1 MKFRSILA
9 VAALAVFSF
18 TACEET
24 ENLGEAKVSVSPAE
38 VTFDATGEKSEVVA
52 LTATRDWHI
61 ENKPDWV
68 VVNPSTGKASTGDQA
83 VTISVDP
90 NKKTDTNSG
99 FDREDDIIFTI
110 GLAKASL
117 HVKQAGEAGEYKVEQ
132 ITCAEFIQRAD
143 SLTEYRLVGK
153 VTSSVNTTYC
163 SFDMNDGTAT
173 VVVWTVNNKDEWKDK
188 VKQGGTVTVRGKYT
202 LYTDKNG
209 NQKHEMIDAYIED
222 FVAGQEE
229 DPTKVEQITC
239 AEFIQKADPNT
250 TYRLVGKVTSSVNA
264 TYCSF
269 DMNDG
274 TATVVVWTVNNKE
287 EWKDKVKKDGTV
299 TVRGKYL
306 KYEKDG
312 NVKHEMIDAYIEKF
326 EEGTAEPEDPTKV
339 EQITCAEFIEKAD
352 PNTTYRL
359 VGKVTSSV
367 NATYCSFDMN
377 DGTATVVVWTVNN
390 KDEWKDKVKKDGTVT
405 VRGKY
410 LKYEKDGNVKHEMI
424 DAYIEKFEEGSVTP
438 DDPTKVEQITCAEFI
453 EKADPNTTY
462 RLVGKVTSSVN
473 ATYCSFDINDGTAT
487 VVVWTVNNKDEWKD
501 KVKKDG
507 TVTVRGKYL
516 KYESNGNVKH
526 EMVDA
531 YIEKFEEGQSGGPD
545 EPELDPKGTGTLEDP
560 FNVDGVIKYVSALA
574 ADTASEDE
582 FYVKGKISTV
592 TQNYTYNVTNGN
604 TWGNARF
611 NISDSGEAKNEFICY
626 NCFYFGGEKFVEG
639 QTDIK
644 VGDEVIV
651 VSNVVNYK
659 GNTPEFASGKNHLYS
674 LNGATSSETKPTF
687 GVEKTEITVGA
698 AATSATIKV
707 TGNVA
712 WTASSSDATVN
723 PASGQGAGEITVTF
737 AANTDTENAKTYTV
751 VVSTT
756 DDVAIKSYTVT
767 ITQSKASAAGD
778 PVVVEVNFATL
789 PSADFPSGSANG
801 KTSGTYTFDG
811 YEFSFNATT
820 KFYWNTDGYVLFGKK
835 DSYILLPSVQGKSL
849 TSISFKTGKGA
860 STSVMVGVSN
870 ADGSS
875 VVKAAEKLEKQN
887 TDYTWEIAGT
897 VGAQYRIVVTSAHN
911 AQFQNLVLKYE

>member
-9 VAALAVFSF
+9 IAALAVFSF

-68 VVNPSTGKASTGDQA
+68 VVNPSTGKASAGDQA

-90 NKKTDTNSG
+90 NKKTDTNAG

-274 TATVVVWTVNNKE
+274 TATVVVWTVNNKD
-287 EWKDKVKKDGTV
+287 EWKDKVKQGGTV

-306 KYEKDG
+306 KYEKD
-312 NVKHEMIDAYIEKF
+312 
-326 EEGTAEPEDPTKV
+326 
-339 EQITCAEFIEKAD
+339 
-352 PNTTYRL
+352 
-359 VGKVTSSV
+359 
-367 NATYCSFDMN
+367 
-377 DGTATVVVWTVNN
+377 
-390 KDEWKDKVKKDGTVT
+390 
-405 VRGKY
+405 
-410 LKYEKDGNVKHEMI
+410 
-424 DAYIEKFEEGSVTP
+424 
-438 DDPTKVEQITCAEFI
+438 
-453 EKADPNTTY
+453 
-462 RLVGKVTSSVN
+462 
-473 ATYCSFDINDGTAT
+473 
-487 VVVWTVNNKDEWKD
+487 
-501 KVKKDG
+501 
-507 TVTVRGKYL
+507 
-516 KYESNGNVKH
+516 GNVKH

-560 FNVDGVIKYVSALA
+560 FNADGAAAYIKANGDKESTDDV
-574 ADTASEDE
+574 
-582 FYVKGKISTV
+582 YVKGKISSV
-592 TQNYTYNVTNGN
+592 KN
-604 TWGNARF
+604 TFDAEHGTAIF
-611 NISDSGEAKNEFICY
+611 NISEDGSATATQFTAYSVLYLGNRNWEDGDA
-626 NCFYFGGEKFVEG
+626 
-639 QTDIK
+639 QIK
-644 VGDEVIV
+644 VGDEVILC
-651 VSNVVNYK
+651 
-659 GNTPEFASGKNHLYS
+659 GKVTCY
-674 LNGATSSETKPTF
+674 NGTYETSSKKAYVYSINGKTSIEQSAAF

-698 AATSATIKV
+698 AATSATINV
-707 TGNVA
+707 TGNVK
-712 WTASSSDATVN
+712 WTATSEKATVN
-723 PASGQGAGEITVTF
+723 PASGEGKGAITVSF
-737 AANTDTENAKTYTV
+737 DANTDTENAKTYTV

-756 DDVAIKSYTVT
+756 EEVATKSYTVT
-767 ITQSKASAAGD
+767 ITQGKASAAGATAYTLD
-778 PVVVEVNFATL
+778 GDAIKAAHTEAWSYTSGEKKVTATDGSEWILFNTYASKNQVTVQMNKGKSAYVLTPALPDGMEIKKIAVVLNTNNSGTGNMGDRPMDVL
-789 PSADFPSGSANG
+789 SADG
-801 KTSGTYTFDG
+801 KTTILDNVTGQTLADG
-811 YEFSFNATT
+811 MDVAAG
-820 KFYWNTDGYVLFGKK
+820 NTQVRIICDETGGGAI
-835 DSYILLPSVQGKSL
+835 YI
-849 TSISFKTGKGA
+849 TSITVTYGA
-860 STSVMVGVSN
+860 
-870 ADGSS
+870 
-875 VVKAAEKLEKQN
+875 K
-887 TDYTWEIAGT
+887 
-897 VGAQYRIVVTSAHN
+897 
-911 AQFQNLVLKYE
+911 

>member
-9 VAALAVFSF
+9 IAALAVFSF

-68 VVNPSTGKASTGDQA
+68 VVNPSTGKASAGDQA

-90 NKKTDTNSG
+90 NKKTDTNAG

-274 TATVVVWTVNNKE
+274 TATVVVWTVNNKD

-339 EQITCAEFIEKAD
+339 EQITCAEFIQKAD

-390 KDEWKDKVKKDGTVT
+390 KDEWKDKVKQGGTVT

-424 DAYIEKFEEGSVTP
+424 DAYIEKFEEGTAEP
-438 DDPTKVEQITCAEFI
+438 EDPTKVEQITCAEFI
-453 EKADPNTTY
+453 QKADPNTTY

-473 ATYCSFDINDGTAT
+473 ATYCSFDMNDGTAT

-501 KVKKDG
+501 KVKQGG

-516 KYESNGNVKH
+516 KYEKDGNVKH

-560 FNVDGVIKYVSALA
+560 FNADGAAAYIKANGDKESTDDV
-574 ADTASEDE
+574 
-582 FYVKGKISTV
+582 YVKGKISSV
-592 TQNYTYNVTNGN
+592 KN
-604 TWGNARF
+604 TFDAEHGTAIF
-611 NISDSGEAKNEFICY
+611 NISEDGSATATQFTAYSVLYLGNRNWEDGDA
-626 NCFYFGGEKFVEG
+626 
-639 QTDIK
+639 QIK
-644 VGDEVIV
+644 VGDEVILC
-651 VSNVVNYK
+651 
-659 GNTPEFASGKNHLYS
+659 GKVTCY
-674 LNGATSSETKPTF
+674 NGTYETSSKKAYVYSINGKTSIEQSAAF

-698 AATSATIKV
+698 AATSATINV
-707 TGNVA
+707 TGNVK
-712 WTASSSDATVN
+712 WTATSEKATVN
-723 PASGQGAGEITVTF
+723 PASGEGKGAITVSF
-737 AANTDTENAKTYTV
+737 DANTDTENAKTYTV

-756 DDVAIKSYTVT
+756 EEVATKSYTVT
-767 ITQSKASAAGD
+767 ITQGKASAAGATAYTLD
-778 PVVVEVNFATL
+778 GDAIKAAHTEAWSYTSGEKKVTATDGSEWILFNTYASKNQVTVQMNKGKSAYVLTPALPDGMEIKKIAVVLNTNNSGTGNMGDRPMDVL
-789 PSADFPSGSANG
+789 SADG
-801 KTSGTYTFDG
+801 KTTILDNVTGQTLADG
-811 YEFSFNATT
+811 MDVAAG
-820 KFYWNTDGYVLFGKK
+820 NTQVRIICDETGGGAI
-835 DSYILLPSVQGKSL
+835 YI
-849 TSISFKTGKGA
+849 TSITVTYGA
-860 STSVMVGVSN
+860 
-870 ADGSS
+870 
-875 VVKAAEKLEKQN
+875 K
-887 TDYTWEIAGT
+887 
-897 VGAQYRIVVTSAHN
+897 
-911 AQFQNLVLKYE
+911 

>member
-1 MKFRSILA
+1 MKFKSILA

-38 VTFDATGEKSEVVA
+38 VSFDATGEKSEVVA

-90 NKKTDTNSG
+90 NKKTDTNAG

-173 VVVWTVNNKDEWKDK
+173 VVVWSVNNKDEWKDK

-274 TATVVVWTVNNKE
+274 TATVVVWTVNNKD

-339 EQITCAEFIEKAD
+339 EQIT
-352 PNTTYRL
+352 
-359 VGKVTSSV
+359 
-367 NATYCSFDMN
+367 
-377 DGTATVVVWTVNN
+377 
-390 KDEWKDKVKKDGTVT
+390 
-405 VRGKY
+405 
-410 LKYEKDGNVKHEMI
+410 
-424 DAYIEKFEEGSVTP
+424 
-438 DDPTKVEQITCAEFI
+438 
-453 EKADPNTTY
+453 
-462 RLVGKVTSSVN
+462 
-473 ATYCSFDINDGTAT
+473 
-487 VVVWTVNNKDEWKD
+487 
-501 KVKKDG
+501 
-507 TVTVRGKYL
+507 
-516 KYESNGNVKH
+516 
-526 EMVDA
+526 
-531 YIEKFEEGQSGGPD
+531 
-545 EPELDPKGTGTLEDP
+545 
-560 FNVDGVIKYVSALA
+560 
-574 ADTASEDE
+574 
-582 FYVKGKISTV
+582 
-592 TQNYTYNVTNGN
+592 
-604 TWGNARF
+604 
-611 NISDSGEAKNEFICY
+611 
-626 NCFYFGGEKFVEG
+626 
-639 QTDIK
+639 
-644 VGDEVIV
+644 
-651 VSNVVNYK
+651 
-659 GNTPEFASGKNHLYS
+659 
-674 LNGATSSETKPTF
+674 
-687 GVEKTEITVGA
+687 
-698 AATSATIKV
+698 
-707 TGNVA
+707 
-712 WTASSSDATVN
+712 
-723 PASGQGAGEITVTF
+723 
-737 AANTDTENAKTYTV
+737 
-751 VVSTT
+751 
-756 DDVAIKSYTVT
+756 
-767 ITQSKASAAGD
+767 
-778 PVVVEVNFATL
+778 
-789 PSADFPSGSANG
+789 
-801 KTSGTYTFDG
+801 
-811 YEFSFNATT
+811 
-820 KFYWNTDGYVLFGKK
+820 
-835 DSYILLPSVQGKSL
+835 
-849 TSISFKTGKGA
+849 
-860 STSVMVGVSN
+860 
-870 ADGSS
+870 
-875 VVKAAEKLEKQN
+875 
-887 TDYTWEIAGT
+887 
-897 VGAQYRIVVTSAHN
+897 
-911 AQFQNLVLKYE
+911 

>member
-1 MKFRSILA
+1 MKFKSILA

-38 VTFDATGEKSEVVA
+38 VSFDATGEKSEVVA

-90 NKKTDTNSG
+90 NKKTDTNAG

-274 TATVVVWTVNNKE
+274 TATVVVWTVNNKD

-339 EQITCAEFIEKAD
+339 EQITCAEFIQKAD

-424 DAYIEKFEEGSVTP
+424 DAYIEKFEEG
-438 DDPTKVEQITCAEFI
+438 
-453 EKADPNTTY
+453 
-462 RLVGKVTSSVN
+462 
-473 ATYCSFDINDGTAT
+473 
-487 VVVWTVNNKDEWKD
+487 
-501 KVKKDG
+501 
-507 TVTVRGKYL
+507 
-516 KYESNGNVKH
+516 
-526 EMVDA
+526 
-531 YIEKFEEGQSGGPD
+531 QSGGPD

-560 FNVDGVIKYVSALA
+560 FNADGAAAYIKANGDKESTDDV
-574 ADTASEDE
+574 
-582 FYVKGKISTV
+582 YVKGKISSV
-592 TQNYTYNVTNGN
+592 KN
-604 TWGNARF
+604 TFDAEHGTAVF
-611 NISDSGEAKNEFICY
+611 NISEDGSATATQFTAYSVLYLGNRNWEDGDAQ
-626 NCFYFGGEKFVEG
+626 V
-639 QTDIK
+639 K
-644 VGDEVIV
+644 VGDEVILC
-651 VSNVVNYK
+651 
-659 GNTPEFASGKNHLYS
+659 GKVTCF
-674 LNGATSSETKPTF
+674 NGTYETSSKKAYVYSINGKTSIEQSAAF

-698 AATSATIKV
+698 AATSATINV
-707 TGNVA
+707 TGNVK
-712 WTASSSDATVN
+712 WTATSEKATVN
-723 PASGQGAGEITVTF
+723 PANGEGKGAITVSF
-737 AANTDTENAKTYTV
+737 DANTDTENAKTYTV

-756 DDVAIKSYTVT
+756 EEVATKSYTVT
-767 ITQSKASAAGD
+767 ITQGKATAAGATAYTLD
-778 PVVVEVNFATL
+778 GDAIKAAHTEGWSYTSGEKKVTATDGSEWILFNTYASKNQVTVQMNKGKSAYVLTPALPDGMEIKKIAVVLNTNNSGTGNMGDRPMDVL
-789 PSADFPSGSANG
+789 SADG
-801 KTSGTYTFDG
+801 KTTILDNVTGQTLADG
-811 YEFSFNATT
+811 MDVAAG
-820 KFYWNTDGYVLFGKK
+820 NTQVRIICDETGGGAI
-835 DSYILLPSVQGKSL
+835 YI
-849 TSISFKTGKGA
+849 TSITVTYGA
-860 STSVMVGVSN
+860 
-870 ADGSS
+870 
-875 VVKAAEKLEKQN
+875 K
-887 TDYTWEIAGT
+887 
-897 VGAQYRIVVTSAHN
+897 
-911 AQFQNLVLKYE
+911 

>member
-9 VAALAVFSF
+9 IAALAVFSF

-68 VVNPSTGKASTGDQA
+68 VVNPSTGKASAGDQA

-90 NKKTDTNSG
+90 NKKTDTNAG

-274 TATVVVWTVNNKE
+274 TATVVVWTVNNK
-287 EWKDKVKKDGTV
+287 
-299 TVRGKYL
+299 
-306 KYEKDG
+306 
-312 NVKHEMIDAYIEKF
+312 
-326 EEGTAEPEDPTKV
+326 
-339 EQITCAEFIEKAD
+339 
-352 PNTTYRL
+352 
-359 VGKVTSSV
+359 
-367 NATYCSFDMN
+367 
-377 DGTATVVVWTVNN
+377 
-390 KDEWKDKVKKDGTVT
+390 DEWKDKVKKDGTVT

-410 LKYEKDGNVKHEMI
+410 LKYEKD
-424 DAYIEKFEEGSVTP
+424 
-438 DDPTKVEQITCAEFI
+438 
-453 EKADPNTTY
+453 
-462 RLVGKVTSSVN
+462 
-473 ATYCSFDINDGTAT
+473 
-487 VVVWTVNNKDEWKD
+487 
-501 KVKKDG
+501 
-507 TVTVRGKYL
+507 
-516 KYESNGNVKH
+516 GNVKH

-560 FNVDGVIKYVSALA
+560 FNADGAAAYIKANGDKESTDDV
-574 ADTASEDE
+574 
-582 FYVKGKISTV
+582 YVKGKISSV
-592 TQNYTYNVTNGN
+592 KN
-604 TWGNARF
+604 TFDAEHGTAIF
-611 NISDSGEAKNEFICY
+611 NISEDGSATATQFTAYSVLYLGNRNWEDGDA
-626 NCFYFGGEKFVEG
+626 
-639 QTDIK
+639 QIK
-644 VGDEVIV
+644 VGDEVILC
-651 VSNVVNYK
+651 
-659 GNTPEFASGKNHLYS
+659 GKVTCY
-674 LNGATSSETKPTF
+674 NGTYETSSKKAYVYSINGKTSIEQSAAF

-698 AATSATIKV
+698 AATSATINV
-707 TGNVA
+707 TGNVK
-712 WTASSSDATVN
+712 WTATSEKATVN
-723 PASGQGAGEITVTF
+723 PASGEGKGAITVSF
-737 AANTDTENAKTYTV
+737 DANTDTENAKTYTV

-756 DDVAIKSYTVT
+756 EEVATKSYTVT
-767 ITQSKASAAGD
+767 ITQGKASAAGATAYTLD
-778 PVVVEVNFATL
+778 GDAIKAAHTEAWSYTSGEKKVTATDGSEWILFNTYASKNQVTVQMNKGKSAYVLTPALPDGMEIKKIAVVLNTNNSGTGNMGDRPMDVL
-789 PSADFPSGSANG
+789 SADG
-801 KTSGTYTFDG
+801 KTTILDNVTGQTLADG
-811 YEFSFNATT
+811 MDVAAG
-820 KFYWNTDGYVLFGKK
+820 NTQVRIICDETGGGAI
-835 DSYILLPSVQGKSL
+835 YI
-849 TSISFKTGKGA
+849 TSITVTYGA
-860 STSVMVGVSN
+860 
-870 ADGSS
+870 
-875 VVKAAEKLEKQN
+875 K
-887 TDYTWEIAGT
+887 
-897 VGAQYRIVVTSAHN
+897 
-911 AQFQNLVLKYE
+911 

>member
-1 MKFRSILA
+1 MKFKSILA

-38 VTFDATGEKSEVVA
+38 VSFDATGEKSEVVA

-68 VVNPSTGKASTGDQA
+68 VVNPSTGKASAGDQA

-90 NKKTDTNSG
+90 NKKTDTNAG

-239 AEFIQKADPNT
+239 AEFI
-250 TYRLVGKVTSSVNA
+250 
-264 TYCSF
+264 
-269 DMNDG
+269 
-274 TATVVVWTVNNKE
+274 
-287 EWKDKVKKDGTV
+287 
-299 TVRGKYL
+299 
-306 KYEKDG
+306 
-312 NVKHEMIDAYIEKF
+312 
-326 EEGTAEPEDPTKV
+326 
-339 EQITCAEFIEKAD
+339 EKAD

-367 NATYCSFDMN
+367 NATYCSFDM
-377 DGTATVVVWTVNN
+377 
-390 KDEWKDKVKKDGTVT
+390 
-405 VRGKY
+405 
-410 LKYEKDGNVKHEMI
+410 
-424 DAYIEKFEEGSVTP
+424 
-438 DDPTKVEQITCAEFI
+438 
-453 EKADPNTTY
+453 
-462 RLVGKVTSSVN
+462 
-473 ATYCSFDINDGTAT
+473 NDGTAT

-560 FNVDGVIKYVSALA
+560 FNADGAAAYIKANGDKESTDDV
-574 ADTASEDE
+574 
-582 FYVKGKISTV
+582 YVKGKISSV
-592 TQNYTYNVTNGN
+592 KN
-604 TWGNARF
+604 TFDAEHGTAIF
-611 NISDSGEAKNEFICY
+611 NISEDGSATATQFTAYSVLYLGNRNWEDGDA
-626 NCFYFGGEKFVEG
+626 
-639 QTDIK
+639 QIK
-644 VGDEVIV
+644 VGDEVV
-651 VSNVVNYK
+651 LC
-659 GNTPEFASGKNHLYS
+659 GKVTNFNGTYETSSKKAYIYS
-674 LNGATSSETKPTF
+674 LNGKTSIEQSAAF

-698 AATSATIKV
+698 AATSATINV
-707 TGNVA
+707 TGNVK
-712 WTASSSDATVN
+712 WTATSEKATVN
-723 PASGQGAGEITVTF
+723 PASGEGKGAITVSF
-737 AANTDTENAKTYTV
+737 DANTDTENAKTYTV

-756 DDVAIKSYTVT
+756 EEVATKNYTVT
-767 ITQSKASAAGD
+767 ITQGKASAAGES
-778 PVVVEVNFATL
+778 VVTLDLTAQGYANQQEVSSLTVDGVTVAFNKGTNSNAPKFYTSGNAVRVYGGGYITVTSDGKKVTKVEISFGGSDGSNEL
-789 PSADFPSGSANG
+789 SAD
-801 KTSGTYTFDG
+801 SGT
-811 YEFSFNATT
+811 
-820 KFYWNTDGYVLFGKK
+820 
-835 DSYILLPSVQGKSL
+835 L
-849 TSISFKTGKGA
+849 TG
-860 STSVMVGVSN
+860 GVWEGD
-870 ADGSS
+870 ASS
-875 VVKAAEKLEKQN
+875 VKF
-887 TDYTWEIAGT
+887 T
-897 VGAQYRIVVTSAHN
+897 VGGTTGHRRFAKFVVTS
-911 AQFQNLVLKYE
+911 K

>member
-9 VAALAVFSF
+9 IAALAVFSF

-90 NKKTDTNSG
+90 NKKTDTNAG

-274 TATVVVWTVNNKE
+274 TATVVVWTVNNKD

-410 LKYEKDGNVKHEMI
+410 LKYE
-424 DAYIEKFEEGSVTP
+424 
-438 DDPTKVEQITCAEFI
+438 
-453 EKADPNTTY
+453 
-462 RLVGKVTSSVN
+462 
-473 ATYCSFDINDGTAT
+473 
-487 VVVWTVNNKDEWKD
+487 
-501 KVKKDG
+501 
-507 TVTVRGKYL
+507 
-516 KYESNGNVKH
+516 SNGNVKH

-560 FNVDGVIKYVSALA
+560 FNADGAAAYIKANGDKESTDDV
-574 ADTASEDE
+574 
-582 FYVKGKISTV
+582 YVKGKISSV
-592 TQNYTYNVTNGN
+592 KN
-604 TWGNARF
+604 TFDAEHGTAIF
-611 NISDSGEAKNEFICY
+611 NISEDGSATATQFTAYSVLYLGNRNWEDGDA
-626 NCFYFGGEKFVEG
+626 
-639 QTDIK
+639 QIK
-644 VGDEVIV
+644 VGDEVILC
-651 VSNVVNYK
+651 
-659 GNTPEFASGKNHLYS
+659 GKVTCY
-674 LNGATSSETKPTF
+674 NGTYETSSKKAYVYSINGKTSIEQSAAF
-687 GVEKTEITVGA
+687 SVEKTEITVGA
-698 AATSATIKV
+698 AATSATINV

-756 DDVAIKSYTVT
+756 DDVATKSYTVT

>member
-9 VAALAVFSF
+9 IAALAVFSF

-90 NKKTDTNSG
+90 NKKTDTNAG

-274 TATVVVWTVNNKE
+274 TATVVVWTVNNKD

-339 EQITCAEFIEKAD
+339 EQITCAEFIQKAD

-424 DAYIEKFEEGSVTP
+424 DAYIEKFEEG
-438 DDPTKVEQITCAEFI
+438 
-453 EKADPNTTY
+453 
-462 RLVGKVTSSVN
+462 
-473 ATYCSFDINDGTAT
+473 
-487 VVVWTVNNKDEWKD
+487 
-501 KVKKDG
+501 
-507 TVTVRGKYL
+507 
-516 KYESNGNVKH
+516 
-526 EMVDA
+526 
-531 YIEKFEEGQSGGPD
+531 QSGGPD

-560 FNVDGVIKYVSALA
+560 FNADGAAAYIKANGDKES
-574 ADTASEDE
+574 TEDV
-582 FYVKGKISTV
+582 YVKGKISSV
-592 TQNYTYNVTNGN
+592 KN
-604 TWGNARF
+604 TFDAEHGTAIF
-611 NISDSGEAKNEFICY
+611 NISEDGSATATQFTAYSVLYLGNRNWEDGDA
-626 NCFYFGGEKFVEG
+626 
-639 QTDIK
+639 QIK
-644 VGDEVIV
+644 VGDEVV
-651 VSNVVNYK
+651 LC
-659 GNTPEFASGKNHLYS
+659 GKVTNFNGTYETSSKKAYIYS
-674 LNGATSSETKPTF
+674 LNGKTSIEQSAAF

-698 AATSATIKV
+698 AATSATINV
-707 TGNVA
+707 TGNVK
-712 WTASSSDATVN
+712 WTATSEKATVN
-723 PASGQGAGEITVTF
+723 PASGEGKGAITVSF
-737 AANTDTENAKTYTV
+737 DANTDTENAKTYTV

-756 DDVAIKSYTVT
+756 EEVATKSYTVT
-767 ITQSKASAAGD
+767 ITQGKASAAGATAYTLD
-778 PVVVEVNFATL
+778 GDAIKAAHTEGWSYTSGEKKVTATDGSEWILFNTYASKNQVTVQMNKGKSAYVLTPALPDGMEIKKIAVVLNTNNSGTGNMGDRPMDVL
-789 PSADFPSGSANG
+789 SADG
-801 KTSGTYTFDG
+801 KTTILDNVTGQTLADG
-811 YEFSFNATT
+811 MDVAAG
-820 KFYWNTDGYVLFGKK
+820 NTQVRIICDETGGGAI
-835 DSYILLPSVQGKSL
+835 YI
-849 TSISFKTGKGA
+849 TSITVTYGA
-860 STSVMVGVSN
+860 
-870 ADGSS
+870 
-875 VVKAAEKLEKQN
+875 K
-887 TDYTWEIAGT
+887 
-897 VGAQYRIVVTSAHN
+897 
-911 AQFQNLVLKYE
+911 